1 MTSDYPIIIAEAGVN
16 HNGSLQ
22 RAREMVAAAAKA
34 GADYVK
40 FQAFDSQTLV
50 ASDTKTADYQSRNT
64 GVSDQRTLLKSME
77 LDEAAFDDLA
87 QCCKAHGIKFLCT
100 AFDERRIARFIENGM
115 DCIKI
120 ASGELTNAPA
130 LIQAA
135 SFGVPII
142 LSTGMATID
151 EIEQALE
158 TLTRADSGPVTLLHC
173 TSLYPAPEHVLNLRA
188 IASLRDRFGR
198 PVGYSDHSDGIH
210 IPIAATAL
218 GATVIEK
225 HFTLDRGLPGPDHLA
240 SLEPDS
246 LSQMISAVRR
256 TADSLGDG
264 VKKPSVEEEKVAA
277 LVRRSWHAHRPL
289 AAGTVLTEAD
299 ICLMRPNTGL
309 SPYFPIMGKAL
320 LKDVREGQA
329 LLETDLKST

>member
-1 MTSDYPIIIAEAGVN
+1 MTSSYPIIIAEAGVN

-22 RAREMVAAAAKA
+22 RAREMVAAAAAA

-50 ASDTKTADYQSRNT
+50 ASDTRTADYQSRNT
-64 GVSDQRTLLKSME
+64 GVSDQRALLKTME
-77 LDEAAFDDLA
+77 LDESAFDDLA
-87 QCCKAHGIKFLCT
+87 QCCQTHGIKFLCT
-100 AFDERRIARFIENGM
+100 AFDERRISRFIENGM

-135 SFGVPII
+135 TFGLPII

-151 EIEQALE
+151 EIDQAIE
-158 TLTRADSGPVTLLHC
+158 TLTRAGSGPVTLLHC
-173 TSLYPAPEHVLNLRA
+173 TSLYPAPEHLLNLRA
-188 IASLRDRFGR
+188 ITSLRDRFGL

-218 GATVIEK
+218 GATILEK

-246 LSQMISAVRR
+246 LRQMIMAVRR

-264 VKKPSVEEEKVAA
+264 DKRPSSEEDKVAA
-277 LVRRSWHAHRPL
+277 LVRRSWHARRPL
-289 AAGTVLTEAD
+289 TAGKILTEAD

-309 SPYFPIMGKAL
+309 SPYFPILGRAL
-320 LKDVREGQA
+320 LKDVQEGQP